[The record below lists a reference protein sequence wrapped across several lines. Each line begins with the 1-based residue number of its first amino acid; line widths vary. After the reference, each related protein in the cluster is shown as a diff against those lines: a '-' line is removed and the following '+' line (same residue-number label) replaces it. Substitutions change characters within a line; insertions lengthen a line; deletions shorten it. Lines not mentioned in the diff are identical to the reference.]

1 MRAVRVGVGEAS
13 RREASR
19 REAFPQGSPL
29 YETLRVA
36 YNSCGVRQAQGIAL
50 REHYKLISR
59 FFTLVN
65 LL

>member
-1 MRAVRVGVGEAS
+1 PNLRAVGVGG
-13 RREASR
+13 ASR

-29 YETLRVA
+29 YETLLYETLRE
-36 YNSCGVRQAQGIAL
+36 RQAQGIAL

-59 FFTLVN
+59 FFTLLN